1 MQLLPYSSFTVKT
14 QASLPAVIDK
24 LNAQIEA
31 PKAIR
36 WGVSRNHA
44 PYEGTINDSGFDIRR
59 IIHYRNSFLPKIR
72 GRFEP
77 FSQGTLIHVTL
88 RLPPF
93 IIAFLLFWC
102 AVWYSIAIPFFLF
115 GALSGDVDA
124 FLAFQFVG
132 LPVLILFA
140 LWCGFW
146 YEANRSRH
154 ELTQIILGEPLVN
167 QSGKASF
174 TGSRILMVAV
184 ILLSNILLWHF
195 SPIFHQQR
203 SSSIVPNYCSQ
214 KTTQSPYCNF
224 SVIRTIKGHP
234 AASTFA
240 ISADGKTLVSGGEDK
255 AIKIWDLQTGQLRKT
270 LQSDSGKIDAV
281 AIAPDSKTVVTGSGD
296 RMVRIW
302 DITSN
307 QRPQI
312 LKGHS
317 SDIRQVEIS
326 SDGKTIIS
334 RAYEELKMWDLT
346 TGELKATVPNSS
358 PTEFTIGSVSIKN
371 GPPPFYP
378 LAISPDG
385 KIALV
390 ELDSQ
395 LVVWDLATN
404 RQTILP
410 KKWNFESIG
419 TSRISLDGQTVVTT
433 SSSSKPVNLK
443 VWDLKTGKVKARTK
457 LNFSPKENHLSNI
470 ILSQDRIIAG
480 TYKGLAVWNLQ
491 TAELETI
498 LDKHKMRNLVISP
511 DGKLLAGMIGDPYS
525 RNSQIKI
532 LQRP

>member
-1 MQLLPYSSFTVKT
+1 MKLLPSDSFTIKT
-14 QASLPAVIDK
+14 EYPLPAVIDK
-24 LNAQIEA
+24 LNAQIEP

-36 WGVSRNHA
+36 WSISRNHA

-77 FSQGTLIHVTL
+77 LSQGTLIHVTL
-88 RLPPF
+88 RVPTF
-93 IIAFLLFWC
+93 IIAFLLFWY
-102 AVWYSIAIPFFLF
+102 AVWYSISIPFFLF

-124 FLAFQFVG
+124 LLAFQFVG
-132 LPVLILFA
+132 LPVLLLFA
-140 LWCGFW
+140 LWCAFW

-154 ELTQIILGEPLVN
+154 ELTQIILGEPLGN

-184 ILLSNILLWHF
+184 IILSNVVLWHF
-195 SPIFHQQR
+195 SPLVRQR

-224 SVIRTIKGHP
+224 SVVRTIKGHP
-234 AASTFA
+234 TASTFT
-240 ISADGKTLVSGGEDK
+240 ISADGKTVVSGGEDK

-334 RAYEELKMWDLT
+334 SAYDELKMWDLT
-346 TGELKATVPNSS
+346 TGKLKTTLPNSS
-358 PTEFTIGSVSIKN
+358 PTEFTIGSVSIKT

-378 LAISPDG
+378 LAISSAG

-390 ELDSQ
+390 ELDSE

-404 RQTILP
+404 RQRVLS
-410 KKWNFESIG
+410 KQWNFESIG

-433 SSSSKPVNLK
+433 SFSSKPINLK

-457 LNFSPKENHLSNI
+457 LNLSPNENHLSNI
-470 ILSQDRIIAG
+470 TLSQDRIIAG
-480 TYKGLAVWNLQ
+480 TYKGLTVWNLQ
-491 TAELETI
+491 TAELEAI
-498 LDKHKMRNLVISP
+498 LDKHKMSNLVISS